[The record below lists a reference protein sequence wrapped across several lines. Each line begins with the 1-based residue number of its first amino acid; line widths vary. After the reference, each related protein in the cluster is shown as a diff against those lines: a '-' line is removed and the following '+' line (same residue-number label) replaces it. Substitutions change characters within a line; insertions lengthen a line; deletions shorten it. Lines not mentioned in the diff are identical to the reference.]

1 MAKGVWI
8 VAEAR
13 DGAYRKVS
21 FEIASAARKLADELG
36 DEVCAVLCGSG
47 IEGKAAELGKYGV
60 DKVYVADNPAL
71 EPYTTDAHAAAVAKI
86 VKEKGPAILLLGAS
100 VQGKDLAARLV
111 GKLATGLAT
120 DCTGL
125 KIEGGKLIAVRPMYA
140 GKCFGEVAF
149 EATPAMASLR
159 PNVFAIVE
167 NAKAGAVEKFDPAL
181 DAGQIK
187 TKVAEIAKDT
197 SGKIELTEANIIV
210 SGGRGMK
217 GPENYTMLEDLA
229 KVLGAAV
236 GASRAAVDA
245 GWRPADGPGRPDG
258 QDRVAEPLHRLR
270 YFRRHS
276 ASGRHELLEVHRR
289 HQQGPRGPHLPEGG
303 LRDRRRPL
311 QGRAGSDGSG
321 EEDSCIRLKSGAGL
335 PQGPAPLHHL

>member
-13 DGAYRKVS
+13 DGAFRKVS
-21 FEIASAARKLADELG
+21 YEIASAARKLADELG

-86 VKEKGPAILLLGAS
+86 VKEKDPAILLMAAS
-100 VQGKDLAARLV
+100 VQGKDLSARLV

-125 KIEGGKLIAVRPMYA
+125 KIEGGKLVAVRPMYA

-149 EATPAMASLR
+149 EAAPAMASLR
-159 PNVFAIVE
+159 PNVFPIVE

-187 TKVAEIAKDT
+187 TKVAEIAKDA

-217 GPENYTMLEDLA
+217 GPENFPMIEELA

-245 GWRPADGPGRPDG
+245 GWRPVSDQVG
-258 QDRVAEPLHRLR
+258 QTGKTVSPNLYIAC
-270 YFRRHS
+270 
-276 ASGRHELLEVHRR
+276 G
-289 HQQGPRGPHLPEGG
+289 
-303 LRDRRRPL
+303 
-311 QGRAGSDGSG
+311 
-321 EEDSCIRLKSGAGL
+321 ISGAIQHLAGMSSSKFIVAINKD
-335 PQGPAPLHHL
+335 PEAPIFQRADYGIVDDLFKVVPEVTAAAKKLLA